1 MRQPQIPRGK
11 SKDVCR
17 RAMLLMMTLFMTWM
31 SVYRRLL
38 VTRFDMEQLQ
48 RQDSSNGS
56 TQMKDQKSWP
66 QSLNDKS
73 TVTNYEKIPSTLL
86 NTIGNVHDNGKTEDL
101 GEALSLDD
109 VLTDDEDDDD
119 GESNNN

>member
-56 TQMKDQKSWP
+56 IQMKDQKSSP
-66 QSLNDKS
+66 KSLNDKS
-73 TVTNYEKIPSTLL
+73 VVTNYEKIPSTLL
-86 NTIGNVHDNGKTEDL
+86 NNIGNVRDNGKTEEL

>member
-1 MRQPQIPRGK
+1 MRQPQVPRGK

-56 TQMKDQKSWP
+56 IQMKDQKSWP
-66 QSLNDKS
+66 KSLNDES
-73 TVTNYEKIPSTLL
+73 MVTNFEKIPSALL
-86 NTIGNVHDNGKTEDL
+86 NTIGNVRDNGKTDEL

>member
-56 TQMKDQKSWP
+56 IQMKDQKSSP
-66 QSLNDKS
+66 KSLNDKS
-73 TVTNYEKIPSTLL
+73 VVTNYEKIPSTLL
-86 NTIGNVHDNGKTEDL
+86 NNIGNVRDNGKTEEL

-109 VLTDDEDDDD
+109 VLTDDEEDDD

>member
-1 MRQPQIPRGK
+1 MRQPQIPRVK

-17 RAMLLMMTLFMTWM
+17 RAVLLMMTLFMTWM
-31 SVYRRLL
+31 SVYRRLIA
-38 VTRFDMEQLQ
+38 TRFDMEQLQ

-56 TQMKDQKSWP
+56 IQMKDQKSSP
-66 QSLNDKS
+66 KSLNDKS
-73 TVTNYEKIPSTLL
+73 MVANYEKIPSTLL
-86 NTIGNVHDNGKTEDL
+86 NNIGNVRDNGKTEEL

-109 VLTDDEDDDD
+109 VLTDDEEDDD

>member
-38 VTRFDMEQLQ
+38 ATRFDMEQLQ

-56 TQMKDQKSWP
+56 IQMKDQKSSP
-66 QSLNDKS
+66 KSLNDKS
-73 TVTNYEKIPSTLL
+73 VVTNYEKIPSTLL
-86 NTIGNVHDNGKTEDL
+86 NTIGNVRDNGKTEEL